1 MSKYIDNLKTE
12 YNKLLKR
19 EKNAEKFLN
28 EVANDEEAEKWT
40 PLFMLITQKLS
51 AMMIE
56 FKKTT
61 GREMTDD
68 EVFNGF
74 KDVSV

>member
-1 MSKYIDNLKTE
+1 MELKNLKIK

-19 EKNAEKFLN
+19 EKNAENYLN
-28 EVANDEEAEKWT
+28 NVASEKEAEKWT

-51 AMMIE
+51 MMMIDFE
-56 FKKTT
+56 KVT

-68 EVFNGF
+68 EISNGF
-74 KDVSV
+74 KDVNI

>member
-1 MSKYIDNLKTE
+1 VELKNLKIK

-19 EKNAEKFLN
+19 EKNAENYLN
-28 EVANDEEAEKWT
+28 NVASEKEAEKWT

-51 AMMIE
+51 MMMIDFE
-56 FKKTT
+56 KVT

-68 EVFNGF
+68 EISNGF
-74 KDVSV
+74 KDVNI